1 MNRYQQTAA
10 LDGSSYQAIEGK
22 SWYENTELMAN
33 ELVDPNKNFGH
44 IIRFVYAKQLLELMR
59 WSLESSLFNRRL
71 LRRFINKKKHVKT
84 SLSNFNEPF
93 YRREI
98 ITFMCI
104 TGLVCLPFI
113 DVAFAEIK
121 PSCKSK
127 KYITLWTLRAHL

>member
-1 MNRYQQTAA
+1 
-10 LDGSSYQAIEGK
+10 
-22 SWYENTELMAN
+22 MAN

-127 KYITLWTLRAHL
+127 NISHYERCGLISNAVIEHDENKINEFN